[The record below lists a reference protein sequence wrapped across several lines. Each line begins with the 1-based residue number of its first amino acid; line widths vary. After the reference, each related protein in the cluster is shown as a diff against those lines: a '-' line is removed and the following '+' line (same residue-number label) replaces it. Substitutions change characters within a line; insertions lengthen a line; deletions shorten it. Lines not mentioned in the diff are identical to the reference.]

1 VFAAA
6 DDVDDFAARIDELLD
21 DPQRRAAMGA
31 AGRVRAVDFLAWEHQ
46 ERSLL
51 RAYDRALGA
60 ATASPATGR
69 NVAPPALV
77 DT

>member
-1 VFAAA
+1 
-6 DDVDDFAARIDELLD
+6 
-21 DPQRRAAMGA
+21 MGA
-31 AGRVRAVDFLAWEHQ
+31 AGRARAVDFLAWEHQ

-51 RAYDRALGA
+51 RAYERALGA
-60 ATASPATGR
+60 AAASPAAGR